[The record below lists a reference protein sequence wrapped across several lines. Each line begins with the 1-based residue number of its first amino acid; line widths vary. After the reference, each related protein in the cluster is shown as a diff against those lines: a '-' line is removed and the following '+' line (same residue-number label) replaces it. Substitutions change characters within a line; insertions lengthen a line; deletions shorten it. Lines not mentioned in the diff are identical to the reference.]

1 MINIQTKNET
11 DRLLDLCRTEIRVI
25 EACDRVLEIRTP
37 LPAKPRDEREAKRV
51 LRDLR
56 YVAWLLEGRR
66 KEFLDGQAF
75 EREYRAQ
82 TAAYEQAKAQMAQ
95 AA

>member
-1 MINIQTKNET
+1 MPNDNS
-11 DRLLDLCRTEIRVI
+11 LSSVLDLCRTEIRVI

-37 LPAKPRDEREAKRV
+37 LPAKPRDEREAKRI
-51 LRDLR
+51 LWDLR

-66 KEFLDGQAF
+66 KTLLDGQAF
-75 EREYRAQ
+75 ERDYHADM
-82 TAAYEQAKAQMAQ
+82 AALEKAKAQMAM